1 MHERRAR
8 FAIGTLFLINGFAF
22 ATWVSR
28 IPAVQESLALS
39 AGTLGAALAG
49 LGIGSFV
56 AMPLTGWL
64 IARFGSRP
72 VTSLA
77 TAGCCAAVI
86 LPSLA
91 SSALALGAALVAF
104 GAVMG
109 AMDVAMNAQG
119 VELEHRYDSPIMST
133 FHALFSVGGMLG
145 ASAGGAIASRHV
157 DVFTH
162 FVVVAVILAG
172 GSALAF
178 PSLLTAPAQSAE
190 RASHRLRFSA
200 AFVGLSVLA
209 MCIMVSE
216 GAMADWT
223 PVYLGLVLGT
233 GPGLAA
239 AGYAVFSAAMTAG
252 RLAGDR
258 LTVRFGRVTLVRAGA
273 LLAAVGLTAALA
285 LESVPAALVGFLSRW
300 RRILGD
306 HPARLFR
313 GRTAR
318 RPICRP
324 GTRGRDDR
332 RLSRFSRRPGGHRVR
347 GRTIHA
353 AARAWHR
360 RGSVGRWRDAGAFCQ
375 NRPVNHPSGI
385 DRWLIMMFQ
394 SADID
399 A

>member
-8 FAIGTLFLINGFAF
+8 VAIGTLFLINGFAF

-49 LGIGSFV
+49 LGTGSFV

-77 TAGCCAAVI
+77 TAGCCVAVI
-86 LPSLA
+86 LPGLAWDAFSL
-91 SSALALGAALVAF
+91 GVALVAF

-109 AMDVAMNAQG
+109 TMDVAMNAQG
-119 VELEHRYDSPIMST
+119 VELEHRHGSPVMST

-145 ASAGGAIASRHV
+145 AALGGAIASRHV

-162 FVVVAVILAG
+162 FVVVCAILAG
-172 GSALAF
+172 GAALALPSLLSALA
-178 PSLLTAPAQSAE
+178 PESNKVN
-190 RASHRLRFSA
+190 RRLRFSA

-209 MCIMVSE
+209 MCIMISE

-223 PVYLGLVLGT
+223 PVYLGSVLGT

-258 LTVRFGRVTLVRAGA
+258 LTVRFGRVALVRIGA
-273 LLAAVGLTAALA
+273 LLAAVGLTFALT
-285 LESVPAALVGFLSRW
+285 LESVPAALFGFL
-300 RRILGD
+300 
-306 HPARLFR
+306 
-313 GRTAR
+313 
-318 RPICRP
+318 C
-324 GTRGRDDR
+324 
-332 RLSRFSRRPGGHRVR
+332 
-347 GRTIHA
+347 
-353 AARAWHR
+353 
-360 RGSVGRWRDAGAFCQ
+360 AGAGYSVIIPLVFSAAG
-375 NRPVNHPSGI
+375 RLDGRSAGPGLAAVTTAGYLGFLAGPAVIGFIAEAATLPVALGLVVVLSICGASLARFVRI
-385 DRWLIMMFQ
+385 GQ
-394 SADID
+394 
-399 A
+399 

>member
-1 MHERRAR
+1 MHQRRAR
-8 FAIGTLFLINGFAF
+8 VAIGTLFLLNGFAF

-49 LGIGSFV
+49 LGTGSFV

-72 VTSLA
+72 VTSFA

-86 LPSLA
+86 LPGLA
-91 SSALALGAALVAF
+91 WDALTLGAALVAF

-119 VELEHRYDSPIMST
+119 VELEHRYGSPIMST

-145 ASAGGAIASRHV
+145 ASVGGTIASRHV
-157 DVFTH
+157 GVFAH
-162 FVVVAVILAG
+162 FVVVCAILAG
-172 GSALAF
+172 GAALAL
-178 PSLLTAPAQSAE
+178 PSLLSAPAPESDQVS
-190 RASHRLRFSA
+190 RRLRFSA

-223 PVYLGLVLGT
+223 PVYLGSVLGT

-258 LTVRFGRVTLVRAGA
+258 LTVRFGRVTLVRTGA
-273 LLAAVGLTAALA
+273 LLAAVGLTFALT
-285 LESVPAALVGFLSRW
+285 LESVPAALFGFL
-300 RRILGD
+300 
-306 HPARLFR
+306 
-313 GRTAR
+313 
-318 RPICRP
+318 C
-324 GTRGRDDR
+324 
-332 RLSRFSRRPGGHRVR
+332 
-347 GRTIHA
+347 
-353 AARAWHR
+353 
-360 RGSVGRWRDAGAFCQ
+360 AGAGYSVIIPLVFSAAG
-375 NRPVNHPSGI
+375 RLDGRSAGPGLAAVTTAGYLGFLAGPAVIGFVAEASTLPVALGLVVGLSICGASLARFVRIGP
-385 DRWLIMMFQ
+385 
-394 SADID
+394 
-399 A
+399 

>member
-8 FAIGTLFLINGFAF
+8 LAIGTLFLVNGFAF

-91 SSALALGAALVAF
+91 SNALALGAALVAF

-172 GSALAF
+172 GAALAL
-178 PSLLTAPAQSAE
+178 PSLLAAPAQPAA

-200 AFVGLSVLA
+200 AFIGLSVLA

-223 PVYLGLVLGT
+223 PVYLGSVLGT

-258 LTVRFGRVTLVRAGA
+258 LTVRFGRVTLVRTGA

-285 LESVPAALVGFLSRW
+285 LESVPAALVGFL
-300 RRILGD
+300 L
-306 HPARLFR
+306 
-313 GRTAR
+313 
-318 RPICRP
+318 
-324 GTRGRDDR
+324 
-332 RLSRFSRRPGGHRVR
+332 
-347 GRTIHA
+347 
-353 AARAWHR
+353 
-360 RGSVGRWRDAGAFCQ
+360 AGAGYSVIIPLVFSAAG
-375 NRPVNHPSGI
+375 RLDGRSAGPGLAAVTTAGYLGFLAGPAVIGFVAERSTLPLALGI
-385 DRWLIMMFQ
+385 VVALSIGGAMLARFVR
-394 SADID
+394 ID
-399 A
+399 P